1 MCLVSSKRINDLLW
15 FWLKNKAYI
24 VPCSFHFLGPCI
36 WLAGSFVRVL
46 QTACFCTAWCNKLTS
61 KKLVDCIFLFFTP
74 FHFPFL
80 FSTLFFMPPVLLKVP
95 IFCDYIPVIIYHIIK
110 LACMLA
116 VLLKDSNLKM
126 MCTYDQSNIVTL
138 LFVTEWTILNNLLI
152 QTINKSFTLFIVT
165 AWFGA
170 VPWSWNHW
178 I

>member
-1 MCLVSSKRINDLLW
+1 
-15 FWLKNKAYI
+15 
-24 VPCSFHFLGPCI
+24 
-36 WLAGSFVRVL
+36 
-46 QTACFCTAWCNKLTS
+46 
-61 KKLVDCIFLFFTP
+61 
-74 FHFPFL
+74 
-80 FSTLFFMPPVLLKVP
+80 
-95 IFCDYIPVIIYHIIK
+95 
-110 LACMLA
+110 MLA

-138 LFVTEWTILNNLLI
+138 LFVTECTILNNLLI